1 LPSSCRR
8 FSVALEEPVKT
19 TVERVD
25 DTTVKLS
32 VTVEADRVGHAID
45 EAATRLSTQVKVP
58 GFRPGRVPRRVLETR
73 LGKEALVQEA
83 VRDALPQFYAEA
95 ASSEQLDVV
104 GPPDF
109 DLDTFEDGKDAEFS
123 ATVEVRPEFEVPDYQ
138 GLQIAHPEWEVTDD
152 DISDQL
158 DALRDRFAELETV
171 ERAVEQGDYVVV
183 TVVGERDGERL
194 DEVSAEDLL
203 YQVPVLAEDEESES
217 ALDRNLDGA
226 SAGDVLTFSD
236 TLGPD
241 YGELAGAEVE
251 LTATVSEVKSK
262 ALPELDDDFA
272 ITASEF
278 DTIDELR
285 AELRTQLAEHKL
297 AQARAEL
304 RGKVVEEVC
313 DLVDVPLPQSMVQ
326 QELRFR
332 LNRLAQQAEQYGMSL
347 EQYFAAVGTSP
358 QDAVTELE
366 AEARKT
372 VKAQLVVDAVG
383 RAAEVDVT
391 QEDLGAEI
399 ARQSMRVGRPP
410 EELAEFMTHPD
421 RIGALVSD
429 AFRRKAIDHLVDS
442 VAVLS
447 APPDDDESHL
457 EVDDSGAGSASEA
470 VVAEADQAVA
480 EAEAEADEATE

>member
-1 LPSSCRR
+1 M
-8 FSVALEEPVKT
+8 KT

-32 VTVEADRVGHAID
+32 VTVEADRVGQAID

-83 VRDALPQFYAEA
+83 VREFLPQFYAEA
-95 ASSEQLDVV
+95 AQAEQLDVV
-104 GPPDF
+104 GPPEF
-109 DLDTFEDGKDAEFS
+109 DLDTFEDGKDAAFS
-123 ATVEVRPEFEVPDYQ
+123 ATVEVRPEFEVPDYE
-138 GLQIAHPEWEVTDD
+138 GLQVPHPEWELTDD
-152 DISDQL
+152 DINEQL
-158 DALRDRFAELETV
+158 DSLRERFAELETV
-171 ERAVEQGDYVVV
+171 ERPVEAGDYVVV

-194 DEVSAEDLL
+194 EEVSVEDLL
-203 YQVPVLAEDEESES
+203 YQVPVVPEGEESDS
-217 ALDRNLDGA
+217 ALDRNLLGA

-241 YGELAGAEVE
+241 YGELSGAEVD
-251 LTATVSEVKSK
+251 LTATVKEVKAK
-262 ALPELDDDFA
+262 QLPELDDDFA

-285 AELRTQLAEHKL
+285 DELRTQLGQHKKS
-297 AQARAEL
+297 QARAEL
-304 RGKVVEEVC
+304 RGKVVEAVC
-313 DLVDVPLPQSMVQ
+313 DLVEVPLPQSMVQ

-347 EQYFAAVGTSP
+347 EQYLSAVGTSP
-358 QDAVTELE
+358 QDAVSELE
-366 AEARKT
+366 EEARQT

-383 RAAEVDVT
+383 RKAEVDIT
-391 QEDLGAEI
+391 QEDLGAEV

-429 AFRRKAIDHLVDS
+429 AFRRKAIDHLVES
-442 VAVLS
+442 VQVLS
-447 APPDDDESHL
+447 APPDDE
-457 EVDDSGAGSASEA
+457 
-470 VVAEADQAVA
+470 EADDDEGTA
-480 EAEAEADEATE
+480 E

>member
-1 LPSSCRR
+1 M
-8 FSVALEEPVKT
+8 KT

-32 VTVEADRVGHAID
+32 ITVEAQRVGQAID

-83 VRDALPQFYAEA
+83 VREILPQYYAEA
-95 ASSEQLDVV
+95 AQAEQLDVV

-123 ATVEVRPEFEVPDYQ
+123 ATVEVRPEFEVPDYA
-138 GLQIAHPEWEVTDD
+138 GLQVAHPEWELTDA
-152 DISDQL
+152 DIDEQL
-158 DALRDRFAELETV
+158 DALRERFAELETV
-171 ERAVEQGDYVVV
+171 ERAVEPGDYVVV

-194 DEVSAEDLL
+194 EEVSVEDLL
-203 YQVPVLAEDEESES
+203 YQVPVMEEGEESDS
-217 ALDRNLDGA
+217 ALDRNLVGA

-241 YGELAGAEVE
+241 YGELAGAEVD
-251 LTATVSEVKSK
+251 LTATVKEVKSK
-262 ALPELDDDFA
+262 VLPALDDDFA

-285 AELRTQLAEHKL
+285 DELRAQYGQHKR

-304 RGKVVEEVC
+304 RGKVVEAVC
-313 DLVDVPLPQSMVQ
+313 DLVEVPLPQAMVQ
-326 QELRFR
+326 SELRFR

-347 EQYFAAVGTSP
+347 EQYLSAVGTSP

-366 AEARKT
+366 DEARKT

-383 RAAEVDVT
+383 RKAEVDIT

-429 AFRRKAIDHLVDS
+429 AFRRKAIDHLVES
-442 VAVLS
+442 VQVLS
-447 APPDDDESHL
+447 APPDDEEPSL

-470 VVAEADQAVA
+470 VVAEAEQ
-480 EAEAEADEATE
+480 AEADEAAAAAEDEAASQ